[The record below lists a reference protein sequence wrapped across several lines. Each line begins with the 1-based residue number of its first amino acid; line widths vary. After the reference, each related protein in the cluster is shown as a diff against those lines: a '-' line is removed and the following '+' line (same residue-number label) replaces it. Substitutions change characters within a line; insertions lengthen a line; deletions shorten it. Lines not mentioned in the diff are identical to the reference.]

1 MRLLFS
7 TRFWD
12 STALI
17 LLGLEPVGVR
27 QKEPKAVLPIT
38 MEPSNQPIHVAIV
51 EDDRSLREGL
61 GLLINA
67 TPGFRCP
74 RTFGSVEEGLRGLAQ
89 EIPNILLL
97 DIHLPGML
105 GSEGVKVFREK
116 FPDMQ
121 VLMLTVYA
129 EQDKVFES
137 ICNGACGY
145 LLKKTPP
152 AKLLEAIREAYEGG
166 APMSPEIAR
175 KVVTLFQKTVV
186 PEKLDEQLTPQEI
199 RLLQMLSDGHS
210 YQSAAGQMNISV
222 NTVRNYIRSI
232 YEKLHV
238 HSKNEA
244 VSKAL
249 RGRIIT

>member
-1 MRLLFS
+1 MN
-7 TRFWD
+7 
-12 STALI
+12 
-17 LLGLEPVGVR
+17 
-27 QKEPKAVLPIT
+27 
-38 MEPSNQPIHVAIV
+38 SNNGTIHVAIV

-67 TPGFRCP
+67 TPGYRCP
-74 RTFGSVEEGLRGLAQ
+74 QTFGSVEEALRDIRVEAVP
-89 EIPNILLL
+89 EILLL
-97 DIHLPGML
+97 DIHLPGIL
-105 GSEGVKVFREK
+105 GSDGVKLFREK
-116 FPDMQ
+116 FPSMQ

-152 AKLLEAIREAYEGG
+152 AKLLEAIREAHEGG

-175 KVVTLFQKTVV
+175 KVVTLFQTTRQ
-186 PEKLDEQLTPQEI
+186 PEKIEEQLTPQEVN
-199 RLLQMLSDGHS
+199 LLQLLSDGHS
-210 YQSAAGQMNISV
+210 YQSAAGQLNISI

-232 YEKLHV
+232 YDKLHV

-244 VSKAL
+244 VGKAL
-249 RGRIIT
+249 RSGIIS

>member
-1 MRLLFS
+1 
-7 TRFWD
+7 
-12 STALI
+12 
-17 LLGLEPVGVR
+17 
-27 QKEPKAVLPIT
+27 
-38 MEPSNQPIHVAIV
+38 MEPATGTIHVAIV

-61 GLLINA
+61 GLLISA

-74 RTFGSVEEGLRGLAQ
+74 RTYGSVEEALRGIGG
-89 EIPNILLL
+89 EVPDVLLL

-105 GSEGVKVFREK
+105 GSEGTKVFREK
-116 FPDMQ
+116 FPTMQ

-152 AKLLEAIREAYEGG
+152 AKLLESIREAYEGG

-175 KVVTLFQKTVV
+175 KVVTLFQKTAA
-186 PEKLDEQLTPQEI
+186 PERIDEQLTPQEV
-199 RLLQMLSDGHS
+199 RLLQMLAEGHS
-210 YQSAAGQMNISV
+210 YQSAAGQLNISI

-249 RGRIIT
+249 RSRIIS

>member
-1 MRLLFS
+1 M
-7 TRFWD
+7 D
-12 STALI
+12 STN
-17 LLGLEPVGVR
+17 G
-27 QKEPKAVLPIT
+27 T
-38 MEPSNQPIHVAIV
+38 IHVAIV

-67 TPGFRCP
+67 TPGLRCP
-74 RTFGSVEEGLRGLAQ
+74 RSFGSVEEGLRGIGVDGDAV
-89 EIPNILLL
+89 PNVLLL

-105 GSEGVKVFREK
+105 GSDGVKLFREK
-116 FPDMQ
+116 FPAME

-175 KVVTLFQKTVV
+175 KVVRLFQNTKQLAK
-186 PEKLDEQLTPQEI
+186 PEEQLTPQEV
-199 RLLQMLSDGHS
+199 RLLQLLSDGHS
-210 YQSAAGQMNISV
+210 YQSAAGQLNISI
-222 NTVRNYIRSI
+222 NTIRNYIRSI

-244 VSKAL
+244 VGKAL
-249 RGRIIT
+249 RSGIIS